1 MSQAILE
8 WQNKSVPMK
17 IEKAEAIV
25 AATGNVSNPN
35 YRAPNPTP
43 SNPTLAEIT
52 VATNE
57 LKTARQNSVNAGGG
71 TVLTAIVAAKGVVL
85 DGLMRKFVAFIQT
98 ASGGDDE
105 KIRSA
110 GLGVKSQASATQ
122 QLTAVQGMVAL
133 VGKNGDDGQIY
144 LDWDTL
150 KGATAYSVRLR
161 EAAFVAAR
169 AAVGTPAPEIP
180 ADATA
185 GAWRAAGETGTV
197 TKSEMTVSNLV
208 SGTRYE
214 FQACGINS
222 KGKGGWSD
230 PAFRVAP

>member
-1 MSQAILE
+1 MSEAILQ
-8 WQNKSVPMK
+8 WRNKSVAVK

-25 AATGNVSNPN
+25 AATGSISNPN

-43 SNPTLAEIT
+43 SNPTLAQIT
-52 VATNE
+52 TATNE
-57 LKTARQNSVNAGGG
+57 LKTARQNAVNAGGG
-71 TVLTAIVAAKGVVL
+71 TVLTAIVVSKELIL
-85 DGLMRKFVAFIQT
+85 DGLMPQFVSFIQT
-98 ASGGDDE
+98 ASGGDEE

-110 GLGVKSQASATQ
+110 GLGVKSQASPTQ

-133 VGKNGDDGQIY
+133 VGESGDEGQID
-144 LDWDTL
+144 LDWDPL
-150 KGATAYSVRLR
+150 EGATAYSVRLR
-161 EAAFVAAR
+161 EVAPAAR
-169 AAVGTPAPEIP
+169 AAVGAPAAETPP
-180 ADATA
+180 ADE
-185 GAWRAAGETGTV
+185 AWRNAGDTGTV

>member
-8 WQNKSVPMK
+8 WDRKSVPVK

-71 TVLTAIVAAKGVVL
+71 TVLTAIVTAKEVIL
-85 DGLMRKFVAFIQT
+85 DGLMSKFVAFVQT
-98 ASGGDDE
+98 ASGGDDQ

-110 GLGVKSQASATQ
+110 GLSVKSQASATQ

-133 VGKNGDDGQIY
+133 VGKSGDEGQID

-150 KGATAYSVRLR
+150 EGATAYSVRLR
-161 EAAFVAAR
+161 EAASVAAR
-169 AAVGTPAPEIP
+169 AAVGTPAPEP
-180 ADATA
+180 PDATA
-185 GAWRAAGETGTV
+185 GAWRTAGETGTV

>member
-1 MSQAILE
+1 MSEAILE
-8 WQNKSVPMK
+8 FRKKSVPVK

-25 AATGNVSNPN
+25 AATGSPSNPN
-35 YRAPNPTP
+35 YRSPNPTP

-52 VATNE
+52 VAVNE

-71 TVLTAIVAAKGVVL
+71 TNLTAIVAAKEIIL
-85 DGLMRKFVAFIQT
+85 DGLMSKFLAFIQM

-133 VGKNGDDGQIY
+133 VGKNGDDGQID

-150 KGATAYSVRLR
+150 EGATAYSVRLR
-161 EAAFVAAR
+161 EAAPAVSR
-169 AAVGTPAPEIP
+169 VAVGTPAPETP
-180 ADATA
+180 AAS
-185 GAWRAAGETGTV
+185 GAWRTAGETGTV
-197 TKSEMTVSNLV
+197 TKSEMIVSNLV